1 MKKFAEFISDNA
13 KKIFIVALLLLI
25 PSVIGYLKTGINY
38 DILSYLPQNL
48 DSTKGEKILDDVYSD
63 ASIGIVIV
71 DGMEQKDIKK
81 VKAKINQIDGVIGAY
96 GADNVLD
103 SSIPKDILPDDI
115 QNQLYNGDS
124 TMFIIKF
131 KGAMA
136 SQSTMNAIE
145 EARNVMNKQC
155 YLSGM
160 SAILKDTKDLADK
173 EAPFYV
179 IMSVIISL
187 VMLFILLESTAV
199 PIIFML
205 SIGIGI
211 IYNLG
216 TNIFFGEISYITK
229 ALAAVLQL
237 GVTMD
242 YSIFLMHRYDEELQV
257 QKTKERAMASAIQ
270 ATIISISASS
280 LTTIAGF
287 AALCAMDLTLGKDI
301 GLVMA
306 KGVILGVICSVTVLP
321 AFILICDKPIHK
333 FKHRNLIPKFNKLS
347 CVVTNHS
354 KTIITLFILI
364 LIPFAWAQNNTSVY
378 YNLDE
383 SLPKDMQSI
392 VALNKMKDEF
402 NMMTT
407 HFIIVDDKLDSYQI
421 KQMGEEMK
429 KVQGITTI
437 ISYNDFIGPMIPE
450 DFVPE
455 EIREIFKQGGY
466 NLILANSSYKAAK
479 DEENEQIDK
488 LIKIVKKYDKNAMV
502 SGEGPLTK
510 DLIDISNVDFKNVS
524 IVSIF
529 AIFLIILI
537 VFRSI
542 SIPVILVSAIE
553 FAIFVNM
560 GIPYF
565 TGSTIPFIA
574 SIVIGTI
581 QLGATVDYA
590 ILLTS
595 RFQEELKK
603 GIDKKEAMRIAV
615 QGSAKSIVTSGLTFF
630 GATGGVAIVSD
641 MSLIRSLCFLISRGA
656 IISMI
661 AILLILPSLL
671 LVFEG
676 VINKTSI
683 GWRKNNGK
691 QAKEVIE

>member
-383 SLPKDMQSI
+383 SLPKDMKSI

-510 DLIDISNVDFKNVS
+510 DLIDISNIDFKNVS